1 MVEKTFCDTCGAEIN
16 EKRVF
21 RLNMYDVKKGEE
33 ILMRDLCYKCAAKF
47 IKSE

>member
-21 RLNMYDVKKGEE
+21 RLHIYDRNKGEE
-33 ILMRDLCYKCAAKF
+33 IFERDLCFKCAERF